1 MELNLCIEKIIYYAE
16 KHLDLDELDAL
27 YLKNIIFNKLNIN
40 EPTSLSFDK
49 NEIDNLTI
57 PDILINELKESLLDN
72 QFDNVDNL
80 ITQIMGL
87 VSPLPSII
95 KNKIYELEKEQ
106 VGKGLDY
113 LFNLQIQNGY
123 IKKTAIEKNIYFKKE
138 FENNFLEITINLSK
152 PEKNNKDIAKLISK
166 PVSKKYPKCLLC
178 EENLG
183 FGGNDNHPC
192 RTDIRILPIKLN
204 NQDWFL
210 QYSPYAYFDH
220 HSIIINKEHRPM
232 VINHQTFKNLIEFV
246 DKFPIFFVGSNAD
259 LPIVGGS
266 ILDHEHYQGG
276 LHLLPMFYSHD
287 KKVLIDNDIKV
298 SILDWY
304 NSVIKIEGEDKNK
317 VLDFANKIFDN
328 WIKYE
333 NKELNIIPFEE
344 KRCSTVTPLARKV
357 GNKYLMFLI
366 LRNNRTSEEYPD
378 GIFHAHKEYHNIKQE
393 GIGLIEATGLFILP
407 PRLKRQMQYIE
418 EILTTNDKLETYYE
432 KYPDLII
439 HKDMI
444 NDLLKMNSRNQTLE
458 NAKQIINDKLAE
470 VCKNILFNTAVFK
483 DDEKGNKAFEEFI
496 LSIK

>member
-27 YLKNIIFNKLNIN
+27 YLKNIILNKLNIN

-95 KNKIYELEKEQ
+95 KNKIYELEKQ

-113 LFNLQIQNGY
+113 LFSLQIKNGY

-287 KKVLIDNDIKV
+287 KKVLINNEIKV

-366 LRNNRTSEEYPD
+366 LSEEYPD

-418 EILTTNDKLETYYE
+418 EILTSNDKLETYYE

-444 NDLLKMNSRNQTLE
+444 NDLLKINSRNQTLE

>member
-1 MELNLCIEKIIYYAE
+1 
-16 KHLDLDELDAL
+16 
-27 YLKNIIFNKLNIN
+27 
-40 EPTSLSFDK
+40 
-49 NEIDNLTI
+49 
-57 PDILINELKESLLDN
+57 
-72 QFDNVDNL
+72 
-80 ITQIMGL
+80 
-87 VSPLPSII
+87 
-95 KNKIYELEKEQ
+95 
-106 VGKGLDY
+106 
-113 LFNLQIQNGY
+113 
-123 IKKTAIEKNIYFKKE
+123 
-138 FENNFLEITINLSK
+138 
-152 PEKNNKDIAKLISK
+152 
-166 PVSKKYPKCLLC
+166 
-178 EENLG
+178 
-183 FGGNDNHPC
+183 
-192 RTDIRILPIKLN
+192 
-204 NQDWFL
+204 
-210 QYSPYAYFDH
+210 
-220 HSIIINKEHRPM
+220 
-232 VINHQTFKNLIEFV
+232 
-246 DKFPIFFVGSNAD
+246 
-259 LPIVGGS
+259 
-266 ILDHEHYQGG
+266 
-276 LHLLPMFYSHD
+276 MFYSHD

-418 EILTTNDKLETYYE
+418 EILTSNDNLDIYYE

-458 NAKQIINDKLAE
+458 NAKKIINDRLAE

>member
-1 MELNLCIEKIIYYAE
+1 
-16 KHLDLDELDAL
+16 
-27 YLKNIIFNKLNIN
+27 
-40 EPTSLSFDK
+40 
-49 NEIDNLTI
+49 
-57 PDILINELKESLLDN
+57 
-72 QFDNVDNL
+72 
-80 ITQIMGL
+80 
-87 VSPLPSII
+87 
-95 KNKIYELEKEQ
+95 
-106 VGKGLDY
+106 
-113 LFNLQIQNGY
+113 
-123 IKKTAIEKNIYFKKE
+123 
-138 FENNFLEITINLSK
+138 
-152 PEKNNKDIAKLISK
+152 
-166 PVSKKYPKCLLC
+166 
-178 EENLG
+178 
-183 FGGNDNHPC
+183 
-192 RTDIRILPIKLN
+192 
-204 NQDWFL
+204 
-210 QYSPYAYFDH
+210 
-220 HSIIINKEHRPM
+220 
-232 VINHQTFKNLIEFV
+232 
-246 DKFPIFFVGSNAD
+246 
-259 LPIVGGS
+259 
-266 ILDHEHYQGG
+266 
-276 LHLLPMFYSHD
+276 MFYSHD

-344 KRCSTVTPLARKV
+344 KRCSTVTPLVRKV
-357 GNKYLMFLI
+357 NNKYLMFLI

-418 EILTTNDKLETYYE
+418 EILTSNDKLETYYE

-444 NDLLKMNSRNQTLE
+444 NDLLKMNSRNQTPE